1 VLYIALNLLC
11 HVVHLAFILF
21 MVLGWMFAPLQ
32 AAHLVLV
39 LGMLGSWFVLGRWLG
54 AGYCP
59 ITDLHWRIKAA
70 LGPGRPLTS
79 YIHYVVTKL
88 GWNANPVK
96 LDQIVGVI
104 AIGIALLSVAVNV
117 PRLVGWFG

>member
-1 VLYIALNLLC
+1 VLYTALNWLC
-11 HVVHLAFILF
+11 HAVHLAFILF
-21 MVLGWMFAPLQ
+21 MVTGWMLVPLQ

-70 LGPGRPLTS
+70 LGQGRPADS
-79 YIHYVVTKL
+79 YIYFVLTQLGLKL
-88 GWNANPVK
+88 NPAK
-96 LDQIVGVI
+96 LDQTV
-104 AIGIALLSVAVNV
+104 AFCAFGIAALSVAVNV
-117 PRLVGWFG
+117 PRLLGLLG